1 MFKYFNCLFE
11 RCEIEKYTVEGIRET
26 FMGNL
31 YVYTTY
37 GTHVL
42 EDKADIESFKK
53 WYNNGNY

>member
-11 RCEIEKYTVEGIRET
+11 RCEIERYTVTGYRET
-26 FMGNL
+26 FCGDL
-31 YVYTTY
+31 IVSTTY